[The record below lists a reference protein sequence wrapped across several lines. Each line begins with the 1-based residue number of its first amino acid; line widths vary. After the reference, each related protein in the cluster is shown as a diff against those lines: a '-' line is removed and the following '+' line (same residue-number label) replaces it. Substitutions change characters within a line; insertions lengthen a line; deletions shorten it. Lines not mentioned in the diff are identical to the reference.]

1 MNSNWGSEVNIIA
14 KSRAIV
20 KSGKAVDKLAMPL
33 AADRNF
39 WGLKPPVSMAWR
51 IKSEADPKLEASV
64 LSWSIV

>member
-20 KSGKAVDKLAMPL
+20 KSGKAVDKLAIPL

-39 WGLKPPVSMAWR
+39 WGLKPPVSMA
-51 IKSEADPKLEASV
+51 
-64 LSWSIV
+64 